1 MVTQGVTLGIK
12 QTQKP
17 KKQAAGT
24 SAQPEW
30 LGRKEGL
37 AKLRRKFRCSHGYHL
52 GVVANG

>member
-24 SAQPEW
+24 SAQPEG

-37 AKLRRKFRCSHGYHL
+37 AKLRRKFRCSHGHHL